1 MTVYAGA
8 VINPVE
14 PDRIAYHQYAICQVD
29 DESGLIE
36 RFEYYFTAE
45 ELERALGDYSPTER
59 ICRLTTDQFICP
71 GFIDLHAH
79 APQIRNAGLGL
90 DYPLLEWLTRI
101 TFPEEISYG
110 RQSDESV
117 SEHYER
123 VRSIYGPMIKLLL
136 AGGTTTCAY
145 FGSLQA
151 EANAIL
157 LDCLAKEGQRA
168 LVGKVCMDCHALPE
182 YQEAMEESIKGT
194 EEFVKLVRKAD
205 ERLSPRGR
213 LLPIVTPRF
222 ALCCSHQA
230 MVALGSLARSEQIH
244 LQTHMSEN
252 SEEVTRAS
260 KLFPEAKNYADIYD
274 RAGLLTERTI
284 LAHCIHIE
292 PAECDLLA
300 KRSVGVAHCPTS
312 NFALN
317 SGIMELRQV
326 LRAGVRVGLGTDI
339 SGGYG
344 LTLIDAMR
352 QAIIASKVIYLQK
365 KDEESRPLTVS
376 EVFYL
381 ATLGGARAL
390 HMEDRI
396 GSISKGKAFDALI
409 VDLKACRVPRKES
422 ETLVE
427 SLQRFVFLGDDR
439 WIHSVFVDGK
449 KCN

>member
-14 PDRIAYHQYAICQVD
+14 PDSVAYHQYAVCQVD
-29 DESGLIE
+29 EVSGLIE
-36 RFEYYFTAE
+36 HFEHYPTVD

-59 ICRLTTDQFICP
+59 ICRLTADQFICP

-110 RQSDESV
+110 RRPDESA
-117 SEHYER
+117 SEHHERITAIYE
-123 VRSIYGPMIKLLL
+123 PMIKLLL
-136 AGGTTTCAY
+136 AGGTTTCVY
-145 FGSLQA
+145 FGSLQV
-151 EANAIL
+151 EANAVL
-157 LDCLAKEGQRA
+157 VECLAKEGQRA
-168 LVGKVCMDCHALPE
+168 LVGKVCMDCHALPA
-182 YQEAMEESIKGT
+182 YQETMEESVRGT
-194 EEFVKLVRKAD
+194 EEFVKLVRQVDAQ
-205 ERLSPRGR
+205 LSPRGR
-213 LLPIVTPRF
+213 ILPIVTPRF

-230 MVALGSLARSEQIH
+230 MVALGSLARSEQVH

-252 SEEVTRAS
+252 GEEVTRAS
-260 KLFPEAKNYADIYD
+260 KLFPEAKNYADIYE
-274 RAGLLTERTI
+274 RAGILTERTI
-284 LAHCIHIE
+284 LAHCIHIG
-292 PAECDLLA
+292 PDECDLLA

-317 SGIMELRQV
+317 SGIMEVRQL

-344 LTLIDAMR
+344 LTLLDAMR
-352 QAIIASKVIYLQK
+352 QAIIASKAIHLQK
-365 KDEESRPLTVS
+365 GGEESRPLTVA
-376 EVFYL
+376 EAFYL

-396 GSISKGKAFDALI
+396 GSIRKGKTFDALI
-409 VDLKACRVPRKES
+409 VDLGACRVPRKKG

-449 KCN
+449 RCS